1 MNVCEV
7 DVEDSQP
14 LSVFIVK
21 LLGFTR
27 QWSTR
32 GKTLTALLHTFGGL
46 SLNFENCRDKPVIFS
61 ISHLVLF

>member
-21 LLGFTR
+21 LLGFTC
-27 QWSTR
+27 QWNTR
-32 GKTLTALLHTFGGL
+32 GKTLTALLPHIWRAI
-46 SLNFENCRDKPVIFS
+46 FEF
-61 ISHLVLF
+61 